1 MKKCRHILFPD
12 GDSPLQQESRCSED
26 IILKALRVD
35 MEDFAARLFNKTQN
49 APKRKN
55 GGNKA
60 LNALQMEAIEKAG
73 QRVERIKKLFI
84 DGMIN

>member
-1 MKKCRHILFPD
+1 
-12 GDSPLQQESRCSED
+12 
-26 IILKALRVD
+26 

-49 APKRKN
+49 VPKRKN

>member
-1 MKKCRHILFPD
+1 
-12 GDSPLQQESRCSED
+12 
-26 IILKALRVD
+26 

-84 DGMIN
+84 DGIIN